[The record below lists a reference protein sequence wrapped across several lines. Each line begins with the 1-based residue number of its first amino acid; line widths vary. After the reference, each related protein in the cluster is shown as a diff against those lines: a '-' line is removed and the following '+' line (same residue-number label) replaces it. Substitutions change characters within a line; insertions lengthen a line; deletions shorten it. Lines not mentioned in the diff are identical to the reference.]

1 MNKGI
6 EGSGSLVDSSQGKKI
21 RDDIKGGPPS
31 VSLETVGRDGTQKVF
46 DCEVWND
53 DLFLVYGDTV
63 GILRHGCC
71 LRERKEGGKE
81 TPASV
86 AKSL

>member
-1 MNKGI
+1 MWI
-6 EGSGSLVDSSQGKKI
+6 
-21 RDDIKGGPPS
+21 
-31 VSLETVGRDGTQKVF
+31 VGWRWHVGVRDGTQKVF
-46 DCEVWND
+46 DCEVRND

-71 LRERKEGGKE
+71 LWERKEGGKE